1 MTIEE
6 KLKNRGVGVLA
17 TDTLYGIVGSALDES
32 VVERIYKL
40 KNRNSTKPLIILI
53 SAVNDLELFEIKIN
67 DELKEK
73 LRLYWPGP
81 TSVILPCSSNKFNYL
96 HRGTKSLAFR
106 IPNKRLLRKLLGQTG
121 PLVAPSA
128 NPEGLPPAQT
138 ITQAKEYFGSKADF
152 YEKGNISGSASKLI
166 LISGNGLKIIRE

>member
-1 MTIEE
+1 MTFE
-6 KLKNRGVGVLA
+6 KKIKNRGVGVLA

-40 KNRNSTKPLIILI
+40 KNRDTTKPLIILI
-53 SAVNDLELFEIKIN
+53 SDIKDLELFKIKIN
-67 DELKEK
+67 DGLKEK
-73 LRLYWPGP
+73 LNSYWPGP
-81 TSVILPCSSNKFNYL
+81 VSVILPCSSNKFNYL

-106 IPNKRLLRKLLGQTG
+106 IPNKEPLRKLLGQTG

-138 ITQAKEYFGSKADF
+138 ITQAKEYFGSKTDF
-152 YEKGNISGSASKLI
+152 YEEGNISGRASKLI
-166 LISGNGLKIIRE
+166 QISENRSKIIRE